1 MGIGV
6 ARKLRHTS
14 TIREVKLW
22 QYLRNRR
29 FMGLKFRRQFPIGP
43 YVVDFVCLSHQLVIE
58 LDGGQHAEQLD
69 YDNKRTEYLEH
80 FGFRVLRFWNTDV
93 FFQFDALLEQAPV
106 HRYLIYPHPP
116 CRAPSPNIGR
126 RRSCVSSA

>member
-6 ARKLRHTS
+6 ARKLRQTN
-14 TIREVKLW
+14 TVPEVKLW

-29 FMGLKFRRQFPIGP
+29 FMGLKFRRQYPVGP
-43 YVVDFVCLSHQLVIE
+43 YVVDFVCLSHKLVIE
-58 LDGGQHAEQLD
+58 LDGGQHTEQLD

-93 FFQFDALLEQAPV
+93 FCQFEALLEQMRQYV
-106 HRYLIYPHPP
+106 EI
-116 CRAPSPNIGR
+116 
-126 RRSCVSSA
+126 